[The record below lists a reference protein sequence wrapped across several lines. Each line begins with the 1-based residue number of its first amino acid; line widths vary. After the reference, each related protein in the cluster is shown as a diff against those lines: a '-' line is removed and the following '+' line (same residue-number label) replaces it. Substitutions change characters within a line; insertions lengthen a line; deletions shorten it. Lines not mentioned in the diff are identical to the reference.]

1 MVKNLFTNAGDIKD
15 EGLLYSFIITF
26 GDNYRLTVKC

>member
-1 MVKNLFTNAGDIKD
+1 MQETLKV